1 MVGDTVRT
9 VVGEA
14 VVGSDV
20 EGGVGA
26 MLGDTAAAAVEELVE
41 ALVGRSIGLW
51 VGARVAGAKHP
62 QISRKAVT
70 LVLRVA
76 STKPLCPA
84 RWKLKH
90 EGGGCPATS
99 TIPSGLVIR
108 TVGSLASQTLQRG
121 KPGKGGSAADT
132 GAAVMGAGVTGAVM
146 AGAGMVGTTV
156 ATGATVHGAIHPHAP
171 RTKKMMLQVGGSML
185 PMSPARWYSKHEA
198 GGCPRIRTIPSG
210 LVIRTVGSLGL
221 QILQGGKGADVGG
234 ESLTGAV
241 VMGAAM
247 DGTAVIGAGVT
258 GAGVT
263 GAAVKGADVIGVGV
277 TGAEVTGAAVTGP
290 DVTGAAVIGPDV
302 TGTAV
307 TGSIVATDGA
317 MGTVGSLP
325 PVPFSK

>member
-1 MVGDTVRT
+1 MAPGSFVVGDTVRT

-171 RTKKMMLQVGGSML
+171 RTKKNDATGRGIDATNVSSTLVFEARSWRLPKDQNDSIRVGD
-185 PMSPARWYSKHEA
+185 
-198 GGCPRIRTIPSG
+198 T
-210 LVIRTVGSLGL
+210 
-221 QILQGGKGADVGG
+221 
-234 ESLTGAV
+234 
-241 VMGAAM
+241 
-247 DGTAVIGAGVT
+247 DGRVIGIADIAGR
-258 GAGVT
+258 
-263 GAAVKGADVIGVGV
+263 
-277 TGAEVTGAAVTGP
+277 E
-290 DVTGAAVIGPDV
+290 
-302 TGTAV
+302 
-307 TGSIVATDGA
+307 GS
-317 MGTVGSLP
+317 
-325 PVPFSK
+325 